1 MLEFDKPI
9 NKENLRK
16 KGIRFIDTKNNSR
29 VLDIKFRN
37 LNLSDKWDFSE
48 VDLNEASIQPDK
60 RGQIEDFI
68 FSKFPR
74 EPKYFSSGTEEFDDY
89 YDSFILDEFELCSYI
104 VKNLKG
110 GQIKSRITILE
121 NSEIIGDLNNP
132 DRTELF
138 ETILK
143 NKNTNMLIFGS
154 NDHYGL
160 ALFDFDNN
168 RIDVVDFDL
177 YSFIKE
183 KTRETSK
190 PELNK
195 EIFGKYSNMINLL
208 NKDSIQG
215 DRCGCCGLIAA
226 VSYIKIYEE
235 YMDNSGIIDFNRL
248 TKDFNIGL
256 FQFKVMGD
264 VEQIIDTRLGLK
276 QLIKFEI
283 DESDKINYNEF
294 KGKDGEHFFV
304 LKDMK
309 PDESSICTD
318 IDGLKNSIGRFILST
333 TLENPENYRE
343 EYNPGIINSLINI
356 LGSNENYEYLKKE
369 TMTDFGRLL
378 HSNERFRNSVNEYLW
393 KNEEIAKR
401 LNIELEKC
409 RKKFGLERI
418 HNFIINDIPSLT
430 NYPKP
435 KKASS
440 LPSKKTRSMF

>member
-9 NKENLRK
+9 NKESLRK
-16 KGIRFIDTKNNSR
+16 EGIIVVDTENNSKL
-29 VLDIKFRN
+29 LDIKLEN

-48 VDLNEASIQPDK
+48 VDLNEALIQPDK

-104 VKNLKG
+104 VKKLKG

-183 KTRETSK
+183 KTKETSK
-190 PELNK
+190 PEVDEK
-195 EIFGKYSNMINLL
+195 IFGKYSNMINLL
-208 NKDSIQG
+208 NEDSIQG

-226 VSYIKIYEE
+226 VSYVKIYEE

-248 TKDFNIGL
+248 TKDFNTGL

-264 VEQIIDTRLGLK
+264 VEQIIDTRLGLE

-283 DESDKINYNEF
+283 DESEKNNYNELR
-294 KGKDGEHFFV
+294 GKDGEHFLF
-304 LKDMK
+304 
-309 PDESSICTD
+309 
-318 IDGLKNSIGRFILST
+318 
-333 TLENPENYRE
+333 
-343 EYNPGIINSLINI
+343 
-356 LGSNENYEYLKKE
+356 
-369 TMTDFGRLL
+369 
-378 HSNERFRNSVNEYLW
+378 
-393 KNEEIAKR
+393 
-401 LNIELEKC
+401 
-409 RKKFGLERI
+409 
-418 HNFIINDIPSLT
+418 
-430 NYPKP
+430 
-435 KKASS
+435 
-440 LPSKKTRSMF
+440 